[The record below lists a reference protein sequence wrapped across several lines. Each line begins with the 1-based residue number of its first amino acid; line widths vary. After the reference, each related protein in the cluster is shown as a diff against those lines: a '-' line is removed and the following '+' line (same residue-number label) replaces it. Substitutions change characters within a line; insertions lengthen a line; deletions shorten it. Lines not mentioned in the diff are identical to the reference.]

1 MIIPGINLVKRKHVI
16 LMICGTILL
25 VVSYIPAFAQEKPPK
40 PFTITAATLQNMN
53 FGTFCISSNGSGS
66 VIIYPDGSR
75 LCSGNIIP
83 VNSTTSA
90 LRYEVVATLGTLITI
105 VGQHLTLT
113 GSNGGTIGLDIGDS
127 YPHSPFIATGI
138 PTGVDGTLVKIQ
150 VTIGGTLT
158 VAGSGDYPPGNYGA
172 SFDVTFNQQ

>member
-1 MIIPGINLVKRKHVI
+1 MIISGTNLVKWKHVI

-25 VVSYIPAFAQEKPPK
+25 VVSHMQAFAQELPPK
-40 PFTITAATLQNMN
+40 PLTINVSTLQNLN
-53 FGTFCISSNGSGS
+53 FGTFCIGSSGSGS

-75 LCSGNIIP
+75 LFSGNIIP
-83 VNSTTSA
+83 VNSVTSA
-90 LRYEVVATLGTLITI
+90 LRYEVVSLPGTLITI

-127 YPHSPFIATGI
+127 DPHSPFIATGI
-138 PTGVDGTLVKIQ
+138 PTGVGLVRMQ

-158 VAGSGDYPPGNYGA
+158 VANSGNYPPGNYGG
-172 SFDVTFNQQ
+172 SFDVTFIQQ